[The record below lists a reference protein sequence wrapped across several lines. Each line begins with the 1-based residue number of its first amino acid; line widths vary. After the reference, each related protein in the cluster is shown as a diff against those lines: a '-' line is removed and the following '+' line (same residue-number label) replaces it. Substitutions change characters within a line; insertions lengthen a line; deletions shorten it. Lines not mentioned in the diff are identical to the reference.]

1 MKPKSL
7 DERVAA
13 ALLRRG
19 WDLALAESCTG
30 GLLGFRV
37 TSLAGSSRYFRGGVV
52 AYEDAAKVRTLGV
65 KPSTLLRHG
74 AVSAET
80 AVEMARGARKLFKTK
95 AALSVT
101 GIAGPGGGTPAK
113 PRGLVYAAAVAGGRR
128 KWVEGRFR
136 GGRSN
141 VRRRSAEM
149 ALNLLLSVLED
160 ET

>member
-1 MKPKSL
+1 MREETL
-7 DERVAA
+7 EERIAK

-30 GLLGFRV
+30 GLLGFRI

-52 AYEDAAKVRTLGV
+52 AYEDAAKIRTLGV
-65 KPSTLLRHG
+65 SPSTLLRHG

-80 AVEMARGARKLFKTK
+80 AVEMARGARRLFRTK
-95 AALSVT
+95 IALSVT

-113 PRGLVYAAAVAGGRR
+113 PRGLVYTAVVVGPRR
-128 KWVEGRFR
+128 KWTEGRFR
-136 GGRSN
+136 GSRAN

-149 ALNLLLSVLED
+149 ALNLLLSLLED
-160 ET
+160 EA